1 MSLLSLKNWSSIK
14 SGQLEQLLEVK
25 LDGLDKL
32 LPTRP
37 VLQWADKRKPLKLT
51 CSSYILRKGRGNDTL
66 LLLKG
71 QKHAKGRVRYA
82 ALLGTLFLETTKLL
96 PEPQECLTA
105 SQTIILIL
113 LPSKPATSH
122 RFQKPTKKSAR
133 ARPKRW
139 EQKGTAEEWGQLT
152 GLRVWKAPGTA
163 STN

>member
-71 QKHAKGRVRYA
+71 QKHAKGSTVCCSAWDFISGNNQTAPRATGMPHRVPDNYSHFASFQASNVSPVPKTNQKVSTRKAKKVGAEGDSWRVGPTYRP
-82 ALLGTLFLETTKLL
+82 T
-96 PEPQECLTA
+96 CL
-105 SQTIILIL
+105 
-113 LPSKPATSH
+113 
-122 RFQKPTKKSAR
+122 KSS
-133 ARPKRW
+133 W
-139 EQKGTAEEWGQLT
+139 N
-152 GLRVWKAPGTA
+152 
-163 STN
+163 SFH